1 MDFNTMTAL
10 IKQNVHEIDDT
21 AEVWLYGSR
30 VRGDAHEES
39 DWDVLVLSSKDKL
52 TFKEEEQ
59 FMDNICNLMVKTGRL
74 YNCSL
79 TVTRIGIPAIP
90 LHLFIKVCNQKPYN
104 YEQYGE
110 YE

>member
-1 MDFNTMTAL
+1 MDMDFNTMTTL

-59 FMDNICNLMVKTGRL
+59 FMDNICNLMVKTGQVIQL
-74 YNCSL
+74 FAYGNKDWHTCHSI
-79 TVTRIGIPAIP
+79 TPFYKNVQSEAIQ
-90 LHLFIKVCNQKPYN
+90 L
-104 YEQYGE
+104 
-110 YE
+110 